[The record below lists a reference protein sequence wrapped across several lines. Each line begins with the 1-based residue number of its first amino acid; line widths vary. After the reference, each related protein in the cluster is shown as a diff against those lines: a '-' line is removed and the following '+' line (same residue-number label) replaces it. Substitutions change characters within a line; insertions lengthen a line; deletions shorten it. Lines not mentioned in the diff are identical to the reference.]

1 MRNNWVERER
11 GREREREGGEREGGR
26 ERGGRERERERGERE
41 GGRGSCFL
49 WAWMAVESRVGE
61 YTIEGDG
68 LFGQSFFFRFTQ
80 IARGT
85 SCTTVKVGPSR
96 QQNSESETGFTLCKC
111 SCIPVRQASLA
122 KTRLLKRISSCLYL
136 DRAQELCE
144 SRGGRPGLP
153 SLIVLKVPVDVKHHL
168 KNITHSCIGWVVVP
182 EAQKCCVCVSKRP
195 SYQRFPLFKLG
206 VGQKVASHAWPYSRT
221 FSKLIDC

>member
-1 MRNNWVERER
+1 MRNNWVERGRGRREVEGER
-11 GREREREGGEREGGR
+11 GRGERGREGGR
-26 ERGGRERERERGERE
+26 ERGEREGEREGWRERERQRE
-41 GGRGSCFL
+41 GGRGRESCFL

-111 SCIPVRQASLA
+111 SCIPVRQVSLA

-136 DRAQELCE
+136 DRAQEVCE

-168 KNITHSCIGWVVVP
+168 KKITDSCIG
-182 EAQKCCVCVSKRP
+182 
-195 SYQRFPLFKLG
+195 
-206 VGQKVASHAWPYSRT
+206 
-221 FSKLIDC
+221 